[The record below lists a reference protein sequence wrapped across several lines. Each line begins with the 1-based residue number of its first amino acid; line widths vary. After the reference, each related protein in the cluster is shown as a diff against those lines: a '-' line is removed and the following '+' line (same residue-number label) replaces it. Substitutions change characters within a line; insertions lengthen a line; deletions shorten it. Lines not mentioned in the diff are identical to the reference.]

1 MADVDVHSVP
11 TPDGWRCAVTI
22 REGSSQTQH
31 EVTLSQQAYDQLG
44 GGRVPP
50 EALVRESFAFL
61 LEREPKESILGRFDL
76 AVIGGRYFPE
86 LEADLRRRLER

>member
-1 MADVDVHSVP
+1 MADVEVRSVP

-22 REGSSQTQH
+22 REGSSPSQH
-31 EVTLSQQAYDQLG
+31 EVTLTHQAYDQLS

-50 EALVRESFAFL
+50 EALVRESFVFL

-76 AVIGGRYFPE
+76 TVIGRYFPE
-86 LEADLRRRLER
+86 FEAELRRRLER